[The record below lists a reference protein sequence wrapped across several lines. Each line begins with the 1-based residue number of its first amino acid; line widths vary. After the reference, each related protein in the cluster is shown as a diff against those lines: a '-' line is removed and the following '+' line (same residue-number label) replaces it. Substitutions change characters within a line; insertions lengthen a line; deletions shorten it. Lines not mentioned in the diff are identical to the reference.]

1 MLVLTRKAGERI
13 VVKSEE
19 LTITILRIDGNRCRV
34 GVEAP
39 KGVQILRGE
48 LVDKEQGEA
57 A

>member
-1 MLVLTRKAGERI
+1 MLVLTRKEGERI
-13 VVKSEE
+13 VINGQEM
-19 LTITILRIDGNRCRV
+19 TITILQIDGNRCRV

-48 LVDKEQGEA
+48 LVDTEQGEA